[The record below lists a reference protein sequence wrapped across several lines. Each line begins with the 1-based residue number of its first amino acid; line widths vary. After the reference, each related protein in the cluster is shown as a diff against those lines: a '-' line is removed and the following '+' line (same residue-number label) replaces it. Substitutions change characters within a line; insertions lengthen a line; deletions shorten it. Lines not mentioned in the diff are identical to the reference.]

1 MAKNRPKRGRLRRA
15 PRKRG
20 AGQADFS
27 EPNAAE
33 AAPPEPEAAQ
43 AGVSEPE
50 AAQAD
55 VPEPEAAKADVSE
68 PEAAQGNM
76 MPEPEAT
83 QWDFEVH
90 QHGNRLARAFR
101 TFREGLGREA
111 ADLYHDI
118 VQPRETPL
126 MAHVN
131 RGIRHD
137 EHGRHELAVEE
148 FLGAKALDAENVE
161 NLAHL
166 ATAYGAL
173 SRFVEADVVIERAAR
188 LDSGNVE
195 VRVAG
200 AILAFRKGLYNTA
213 EVQLKGICE
222 GHPTHGPA
230 HFYRGEA
237 LNRLGRVDEA
247 LETMERTI
255 QLQPGNWRAYHT
267 LGVLFDRKND
277 RERASEMYR
286 HARELN
292 RL

>member
-1 MAKNRPKRGRLRRA
+1 MAKKRPKRKRLRRA
-15 PRKRG
+15 SRKRG
-20 AGQADFS
+20 AGQGDFS

-43 AGVSEPE
+43 A
-50 AAQAD
+50 
-55 VPEPEAAKADVSE
+55 DVSE
-68 PEAAQGNM
+68 PEAVKGDISEPDAARGDIPD
-76 MPEPEAT
+76 PEAAPGDVPDPAAT
-83 QWDFEVH
+83 QWDFEVL

-101 TFREGLGREA
+101 KFREGRGREA

-137 EHGRHELAVEE
+137 ERGRHELAIGE
-148 FLGAKALDAENVE
+148 FLGAETLDPENVE

-173 SRFVEADVVIERAAR
+173 SRFVEADVVIERAMR
-188 LDSGNVE
+188 LDPGNVE
-195 VRVAG
+195 ARVG
-200 AILAFRKGLYNTA
+200 EAILAFRKGLYNTA
-213 EVQLKGICE
+213 ELQLKAICE
-222 GHPTHGPA
+222 GHPSHGPA